1 MQNRIHL
8 EDIIRVGRGDQPAD
22 LLLQNARVVDVFSGE
37 IINTDVALHAGR
49 VAGFGRYEALARMDL
64 EGRYLCPGF
73 IDGHI
78 HIESSMLTP
87 PEFARA
93 VVPRGT
99 TAIVCDPHEIANVL
113 GIEGINYMLH
123 ASAGLPVTVYVMLP
137 SCVPATRMETSG
149 AELTSGDLALLLPR
163 KRVIGIAEM
172 MNYPGVIAGD
182 REVLN
187 KIRLAGHRRVDGH
200 APGLT
205 GKDLCAYVDAGIHSD
220 HECVTAD
227 EAREKLRLGMYIMIR
242 EGTTEKNLE
251 ELITVVNSQNSRQF
265 MLVTDDKH
273 PEDLLE
279 LGHIDHL
286 VRMAIAGGIEPM
298 MAVQMATINTAAYF
312 GLRDVG
318 AVAPGFRA
326 DFAILDDLERVKVSR
341 VIKDGQVVAEAGR
354 AQPFESESPMRGIRG
369 TVNIDNDSIVD
380 LSVKVEARDATVV
393 VSHAVKEAHAIA
405 AAGPA
410 KDEAGSAASADY
422 QNVELAARVGKSEGD
437 MLAAAGKPAAG
448 LPARRLRVIGIVPG
462 QIVTEKLLVEP
473 KIEAGLVVSDPERD
487 ILKMAVVERH
497 TASGNVGLGFVKGMG
512 LKRGAIASSV
522 AHDSH
527 NVIVV
532 GVSDADMRAA
542 VIEIAKMNG
551 GAVVVV
557 DGQPLASLPLPVAG
571 LMSDQPIK
579 DVAAAARE
587 VIGAA
592 AELGCQLPDPMIS
605 LSFLAL
611 PVVPSLKLTDL
622 GLVDV
627 ERFELVGL
635 WED

>member
-1 MQNRIHL
+1 MNNRIHL
-8 EDIIRVGRGDQPAD
+8 EDIIRVSRGDQPAD

-187 KIRLAGHRRVDGH
+187 KIRIAGHRRVDGH

-205 GKDLCAYVDAGIHSD
+205 GKDLCTYVNAGIHSD

-251 ELITVVNSQNSRQF
+251 ELITVVNNQNSRQF

-273 PEDLLE
+273 PEDLIG

-286 VRMAIAGGIEPM
+286 VRMAIARGIEPM

-354 AQPFESESPMRGIRG
+354 ALPFESESPARGIRG

-380 LSVKVEARDATVV
+380 FSVRAGEP
-393 VSHAVKEAHAIA
+393 A
-405 AAGPA
+405 AA
-410 KDEAGSAASADY
+410 EGSATAL
-422 QNVELAARVGKSEGD
+422 EGGRVGKAEGG
-437 MLAAAGKPAAG
+437 MASATGKAAGGMA
-448 LPARRLRVIGIVPG
+448 ARRLRVIGIVPG

-473 KIEAGLVVSDPERD
+473 KVEAGLVVSDPERD

-579 DVAAAARE
+579 DVAAAVRE

-592 AELGCQLPDPMIS
+592 AELGCQLTDPLIS

-627 ERFELVGL
+627 EKFELVGL

>member
-1 MQNRIHL
+1 MSL
-8 EDIIRVGRGDQPAD
+8 EEIISVGRGDRPAD
-22 LLLQNARVVDVFSGE
+22 LLIKNARVIDVLSGE
-37 IINTDVALHAGR
+37 IVSADVALHAGR
-49 VAGFGRYEALARMDL
+49 VAGFGHYEAQAFMDL
-64 EGRYLCPGF
+64 EGRYLAPGF

-78 HIESSMLTP
+78 HVESTMLTP

-113 GIEGINYMLH
+113 GVEGISYMLR
-123 ASAGLPVTVYVMLP
+123 ASAGLPVTIYVMLP
-137 SCVPATRMETSG
+137 SCVPATHMETSG
-149 AELTSGDLALLLPR
+149 AELTSGDLALMLPR
-163 KRVIGIAEM
+163 RRVIGIAEM

-187 KIRLAGHRRVDGH
+187 KIRIAGHRRVDGH

-220 HECVTAD
+220 HECVTAE

-242 EGTTEKNLE
+242 EGTTEKNLK
-251 ELITVVNSQNSRQF
+251 ELIKVVTPQNSRQF
-265 MLVTDDKH
+265 MFVTDDKH
-273 PEDLLE
+273 PEDLIE
-279 LGHIDHL
+279 LGHIDYL
-286 VRMAIAGGIEPM
+286 VRMAIAEGIEPM
-298 MAVQMATINTAAYF
+298 TAMQMATINAAAYF
-312 GLRDVG
+312 GLKDVG

-326 DFAILDDLERVKVSR
+326 DFAVIDDLEQVTVSR
-341 VIKDGQVVAEAGR
+341 VIKDGQVVADAGR
-354 AQPFESESPMRGIRG
+354 ALDFESETPARGIRG

-380 LSVKVEARDATVV
+380 LSVRVGE
-393 VSHAVKEAHAIA
+393 A
-405 AAGPA
+405 AAA
-410 KDEAGSAASADY
+410 EGSATAAESGHASAAPD
-422 QNVELAARVGKSEGD
+422 D
-437 MLAAAGKPAAG
+437 TAG
-448 LPARRLRVIGIVPG
+448 RRLRVIGIIPG
-462 QIVTEKLLVEP
+462 QIATEKLLVDP
-473 KIEAGLVVSDPERD
+473 RIEDGLVVADPERD

-512 LKRGAIASSV
+512 LQRGAIASSV

-557 DGQPLASLPLPVAG
+557 DGQAVASLPLPVAG
-571 LMSDQPIK
+571 LMSDQPIR
-579 DVAAAARE
+579 DVAAAVRE
-587 VIGAA
+587 VVGAA
-592 AELGCQLPDPMIS
+592 EELGCELPDPLIS

-611 PVVPSLKLTDL
+611 PVVPSLKLTDM

>member
-1 MQNRIHL
+1 MNNRIHL

-93 VVPRGT
+93 VVPHGT

-137 SCVPATRMETSG
+137 SCVPTTRMETSG

-187 KIRLAGHRRVDGH
+187 KIRIAGHRRVDGH

-273 PEDLLE
+273 PEDLIE

-286 VRMAIAGGIEPM
+286 VRMAIARGIEPM

-354 AQPFESESPMRGIRG
+354 ALPFESESPARGIRG

-380 LSVKVEARDATVV
+380 LSVRVGDP
-393 VSHAVKEAHAIA
+393 A
-405 AAGPA
+405 AA
-410 KDEAGSAASADY
+410 EGSATA
-422 QNVELAARVGKSEGD
+422 VEGGRVGKTEGGT
-437 MLAAAGKPAAG
+437 AGK
-448 LPARRLRVIGIVPG
+448 RLRVIGIVPG

-473 KIEAGLVVSDPERD
+473 KVEDGLVVADPERD

-512 LKRGAIASSV
+512 LQRGAIASSV

-532 GVSDADMRAA
+532 GASDADMRAA

-557 DGQPLASLPLPVAG
+557 DGRPIASLPLPVAG

-579 DVAAAARE
+579 DVAAAVRE
-587 VIGAA
+587 VVGAA
-592 AELGCQLPDPMIS
+592 AELGCQLPDPLIS

-611 PVVPSLKLTDL
+611 PVVPSLKLTDM

>member
-1 MQNRIHL
+1 MNNRIHL

-187 KIRLAGHRRVDGH
+187 KIRIAGHRRVDGH

-205 GKDLCAYVDAGIHSD
+205 GKDLCTYVDAGIHSD

-273 PEDLLE
+273 PEDLIE

-286 VRMAIAGGIEPM
+286 VRMAIARGVEPM

-354 AQPFESESPMRGIRG
+354 ALPFESESPARGIRG

-380 LSVKVEARDATVV
+380 LSVRA
-393 VSHAVKEAHAIA
+393 
-405 AAGPA
+405 
-410 KDEAGSAASADY
+410 
-422 QNVELAARVGKSEGD
+422 EGED
-437 MLAAAGKPAAG
+437 AAAGKTAG
-448 LPARRLRVIGIVPG
+448 GMAARRLRVIGIVPG

-473 KIEAGLVVSDPERD
+473 KVEAGLVVSDPERD

-557 DGQPLASLPLPVAG
+557 DGRPLASLPLPVAG

-579 DVAAAARE
+579 DVAAAVRE

-592 AELGCQLPDPMIS
+592 AELGCQLPDPLIS

>member
-1 MQNRIHL
+1 MNNRIHL

-93 VVPRGT
+93 VVPHGT

-187 KIRLAGHRRVDGH
+187 KIRIAGHRRVDGH

-205 GKDLCAYVDAGIHSD
+205 GKDLCTYVDAGIHSD

-251 ELITVVNSQNSRQF
+251 DLITVVNSQNSRQF

-273 PEDLLE
+273 PEDLIE

-286 VRMAIAGGIEPM
+286 VRMAIARGIEPM

-354 AQPFESESPMRGIRG
+354 ALPFESESPARGIRG

-380 LSVKVEARDATVV
+380 LSVRVGD
-393 VSHAVKEAHAIA
+393 SA
-405 AAGPA
+405 AA
-410 KDEAGSAASADY
+410 EGSATA
-422 QNVELAARVGKSEGD
+422 VEGGRVGKTADG
-437 MLAAAGKPAAG
+437 MA
-448 LPARRLRVIGIVPG
+448 ARRLRVIGIVPG

-473 KIEAGLVVSDPERD
+473 KVEDGLVVADPERD

-512 LKRGAIASSV
+512 LQRGAIASSV

-532 GVSDADMRAA
+532 GASDADMRAA

-551 GAVVVV
+551 GAVVV
-557 DGQPLASLPLPVAG
+557 DGGRLLASLPLPVAG

-579 DVAAAARE
+579 DVAAAVRE

-592 AELGCQLPDPMIS
+592 AELGCQLTDPLIS

-627 ERFELVGL
+627 EKFELVGL

>member
-1 MQNRIHL
+1 MSL
-8 EDIIRVGRGDQPAD
+8 EEIIRVGRGDRPAD
-22 LLLQNARVVDVFSGE
+22 LLIRNARVIDVLSGE
-37 IINTDVALHAGR
+37 IVSTDVALHAGR
-49 VAGFGRYEALARMDL
+49 VAGFGHYEAQASMDL
-64 EGRYLCPGF
+64 EGRYLAPGF

-78 HIESSMLTP
+78 HVESTMLTP

-93 VVPRGT
+93 VVSRGT

-113 GIEGINYMLH
+113 GIEGISYMLR
-123 ASAGLPVTVYVMLP
+123 ASAGLPVTIYVMLP
-137 SCVPATRMETSG
+137 SCVPATHMETSG

-187 KIRLAGHRRVDGH
+187 KIRIAGHRRVDGH

-242 EGTTEKNLE
+242 EGTTEKNLK
-251 ELITVVNSQNSRQF
+251 ELIKVVTPQNSRQF
-265 MLVTDDKH
+265 MFVTDDKH
-273 PEDLLE
+273 PEDLIE

-286 VRMAIAGGIEPM
+286 VRMAIAEGVEPM
-298 MAVQMATINTAAYF
+298 TAMQMATINTAAYF
-312 GLRDVG
+312 GLKDVG

-326 DFAILDDLERVKVSR
+326 DFAVIDDLEKVTVSR
-341 VIKDGQVVAEAGR
+341 VIKDGQVVADAGR
-354 AQPFESESPMRGIRG
+354 ALHFKSESPARGIRG

-380 LSVKVEARDATVV
+380 LSVKAE
-393 VSHAVKEAHAIA
+393 
-405 AAGPA
+405 
-410 KDEAGSAASADY
+410 
-422 QNVELAARVGKSEGD
+422 GK
-437 MLAAAGKPAAG
+437 L
-448 LPARRLRVIGIVPG
+448 LRVIGIVPG
-462 QIVTEKLLVEP
+462 QITTEKLLVEP
-473 KIEAGLVVSDPERD
+473 KVVEGLVVADPERD
-487 ILKMAVVERH
+487 ILKIAVVERH
-497 TASGNVGLGFVKGMG
+497 TASGNVGLGFVSGMG

-532 GVSDADMRAA
+532 GVSDTDMRTA

-551 GAVVVV
+551 GAVVVA
-557 DGQPLASLPLPVAG
+557 DGRLVASLPLPVAG

-579 DVAAAARE
+579 DVAAAVRE
-587 VIGAA
+587 VVGAA
-592 AELGCQLPDPMIS
+592 AELGCQLPDPLIS

-611 PVVPSLKLTDL
+611 PVVPSLKLTDM